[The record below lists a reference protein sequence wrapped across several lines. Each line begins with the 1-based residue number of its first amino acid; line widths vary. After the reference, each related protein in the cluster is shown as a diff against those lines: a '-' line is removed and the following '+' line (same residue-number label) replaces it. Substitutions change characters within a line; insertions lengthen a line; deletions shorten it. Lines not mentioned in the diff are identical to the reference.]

1 MMLNEPMSSSSQWRI
16 PTASPRSDD
25 SPGLDCAS
33 EAESFVATAART
45 GASAISSAAGAARG
59 IAPTFFLAL
68 LVGGVF
74 AAPAMALFALTSL
87 FMPFASVRAIAPT
100 LIGLSLV
107 WLTVAILGAHIQPE
121 RMTRRSEATESAN
134 PRK

>member
-1 MMLNEPMSSSSQWRI
+1 MMLNEPMTSSSRWRI

-25 SPGLDCAS
+25 SPRLAHAR
-33 EAESFVATAART
+33 EPESFAATATRT
-45 GASAISSAAGAARG
+45 GASAISSATEAARG

-74 AAPAMALFALTSL
+74 AAPAMALFAVASL
-87 FMPFASVRAIAPT
+87 FMPFAPVRAIAPT

-121 RMTRRSEATESAN
+121 RMTRRSVATESTDS
-134 PRK
+134 RK

>member
-1 MMLNEPMSSSSQWRI
+1 MMLNQPMTSSSQWRI
-16 PTASPRSDD
+16 PTASPRSDE
-25 SPGLDCAS
+25 SPQFEYANDV
-33 EAESFVATAART
+33 ESFVATTTRT
-45 GASAISSAAGAARG
+45 GASVISSATEAARG

-74 AAPAMALFALTSL
+74 AAPAMALFALASL
-87 FMPFASVRAIAPT
+87 FTPFAAVREIAPT

-121 RMTRRSEATESAN
+121 RMTRRSEATESVEA
-134 PRK
+134 RK